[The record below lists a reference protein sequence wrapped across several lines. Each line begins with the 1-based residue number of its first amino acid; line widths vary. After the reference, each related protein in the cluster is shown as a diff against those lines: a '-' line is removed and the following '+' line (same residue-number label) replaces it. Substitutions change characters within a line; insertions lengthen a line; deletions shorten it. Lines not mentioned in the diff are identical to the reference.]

1 MGQNPT
7 QTEFAGSEPE
17 LSRTARKCSTFSLPF
32 LFLSRAEMIEEAISF
47 SGRNLDSLTFLGKRI
62 RYIDEK
68 QNKQKLFGRKS
79 INLFDQS
86 F

>member
-17 LSRTARKCSTFSLPF
+17 LSRIARKCPTFSLPF

-47 SGRNLDSLTFLGKRI
+47 SGRNPDSLIFYVKV
-62 RYIDEK
+62 
-68 QNKQKLFGRKS
+68 
-79 INLFDQS
+79 
-86 F
+86 